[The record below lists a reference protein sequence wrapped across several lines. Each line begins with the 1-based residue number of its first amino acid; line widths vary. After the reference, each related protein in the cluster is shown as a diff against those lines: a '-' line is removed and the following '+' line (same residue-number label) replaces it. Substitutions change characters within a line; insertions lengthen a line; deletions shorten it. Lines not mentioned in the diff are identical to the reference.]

1 MEVGLYST
9 HASSADIKLTVS
21 KKELKK
27 LGLSQKKTTVGKL
40 SNFSLKAG
48 EKRKAKISVTSK
60 LRRALKKKKLKQ
72 IKLKLSV
79 TSAASGVESWRK
91 MESTVSRNIVVKGRG
106 SVSGKTYTSTA
117 SVQGISS
124 CAERLTLTL
133 DVPKTVNL
141 SKKAEV
147 TLKASADANAK
158 VEIQLNESDLSRLGL
173 SRKLKKSSYSTKTTL
188 KAGEKETKKLR
199 LTSTYRS
206 KLKSAMRRHGKRAVR
221 IKLMATIEGKDG
233 QRVHKAKMVRVKR

>member
-1 MEVGLYST
+1 MSVEPGSPHDACDGQDNRTTTPIVEPIVGTNSCAAEQYSLTANGKRYLKSSKLNKKVEVKLYSS

-60 LRRALKKKKLKQ
+60 LRRALKKKTPKQ

-79 TSAASGVESWRK
+79 TSTASGIESWRK

-117 SVQGISS
+117 SV
-124 CAERLTLTL
+124 
-133 DVPKTVNL
+133 
-141 SKKAEV
+141 
-147 TLKASADANAK
+147 
-158 VEIQLNESDLSRLGL
+158 LGV
-173 SRKLKKSSYSTKTTL
+173 STCTT
-188 KAGEKETKKLR
+188 
-199 LTSTYRS
+199 TS
-206 KLKSAMRRHGKRAVR
+206 
-221 IKLMATIEGKDG
+221 
-233 QRVHKAKMVRVKR
+233 